1 MKYNPSTPPTLHR
14 FSHVLLLALSLA
26 AARAETDAEAAPG
39 ELLFSEDFNRSTHVN
54 SWFVFGGGDNFT
66 FRGDV
71 IPFAGK
77 DGTNAFVFSANAE
90 AYRNYWFGAIGRGN
104 IIKEPWTSLDK
115 LALRFDLGSLGDE
128 KAHRVSVRL
137 VQGDTNKPSWSA
149 KWVLEIGRT
158 IKTYDLVL
166 DSGAQTGEFNR
177 EAPITLHAITFGH
190 MNFGSAPDVQVV
202 IDNVMAF
209 GRDRVPPPR

>member
-1 MKYNPSTPPTLHR
+1 MNKSPTSPRPRSSL
-14 FSHVLLLALSLA
+14 FSILTLALSLA
-26 AARAETDAEAAPG
+26 TARAETDADPG

-54 SWFVFGGGDNFT
+54 GWFVFGGGDNFT

-71 IPFAGK
+71 IPFAGM

-90 AYRNYWFGAIGRGN
+90 AYRNYWFGAIGCGN
-104 IIKEPWTSLDK
+104 IIKKPWTSLDK

-177 EAPITLHAITFGH
+177 EAPVTLHAITFGH
-190 MNFGSAPDVQVV
+190 TNFGPAPDVQVLV
-202 IDNVMAF
+202 DNIKTF
-209 GRDRVPPPR
+209 GRDRVPPPH